1 MIEAEANR
9 LATPNA
15 ATPRYGQCNRQ
26 ALQLYELLAC
36 NVNAFLLDGHR
47 PFSFNGKK
55 MGGALGSS
63 ALALHF
69 PSAMC
74 AERHSHFGDK
84 KENHHASSID

>member
-1 MIEAEANR
+1 MAKPC
-9 LATPNA
+9 TPHPIA
-15 ATPRYGQCNRQ
+15 QRV
-26 ALQLYELLAC
+26 QLFELLAC

-69 PSAMC
+69 PSALC
-74 AERHSHFGDK
+74 AERHSPFGDK

>member
-1 MIEAEANR
+1 MAKPCTPHPIPQAEQLFKIETA
-9 LATPNA
+9 
-15 ATPRYGQCNRQ
+15 
-26 ALQLYELLAC
+26 

-69 PSAMC
+69 PSALC
-74 AERHSHFGDK
+74 AERHSPFGDK
-84 KENHHASSID
+84 KENLSCEQY